1 MFLQTEVNIMKKRI
15 VSLMMTGIL
24 ALSLAA
30 CGGTGAAKPAEEA
43 PAQETQEE
51 QTEEAAEE
59 KEETADTE
67 TPEVETAEAETTEE
81 AEASEEEDSVE
92 KLVADVISLEKGT
105 AGSQLKAVG
114 LAARFIRLY
123 ADGQSD
129 ITDVETVTKG
139 LSPEDKELFTDN
151 FVDIIWPYLQEA
163 LNGDEMIG
171 GILEDLGLSD
181 EIDQIVQENLTE
193 DDIKVFTEFADALRE
208 E

>member
-129 ITDVETVTKG
+129 ITDVETVTKE
-139 LSPEDKELFTDN
+139 LSPEDKELFVDN

>member
-129 ITDVETVTKG
+129 IIDVETVTKG
-139 LSPEDKELFTDN
+139 LSPEDKELFVDN

>member
-30 CGGTGAAKPAEEA
+30 CGDTGAAKPAEEA

-123 ADGQSD
+123 ADGQTD
-129 ITDVETVTKG
+129 ITDVEKVTEG
-139 LSPEDKELFTDN
+139 LSPEDREQFTDN

>member
-1 MFLQTEVNIMKKRI
+1 MKKRI
-15 VSLMMTGIL
+15 VSLMMAGVL

-30 CGGTGAAKPAEEA
+30 CGTGAAKPAEET
-43 PAQETQEE
+43 PAEETQEE

-59 KEETADTE
+59 KEETEDTE
-67 TPEVETAEAETTEE
+67 TPEAETAEAETAEE
-81 AEASEEEDSVE
+81 AEVSEEEDSVE
-92 KLVADVISLEKGT
+92 KLVADVVSLEQGT

-114 LAARFIRLY
+114 LAARFISLY
-123 ADGQSD
+123 ADGQTE
-129 ITDVETVTKG
+129 ITDVETVTKD
-139 LSPEDKELFTDN
+139 LSPEDRELFVDN

-163 LNGDEMIG
+163 LNSDEMIG

-181 EIDQIVQENLTE
+181 EINQIVQENLTE

>member
-30 CGGTGAAKPAEEA
+30 CGDTGAAKPAEEA

-123 ADGQSD
+123 ADGQTD

>member
-123 ADGQSD
+123 ADGQTD

-139 LSPEDKELFTDN
+139 LSPEDKELFVDN

>member
-1 MFLQTEVNIMKKRI
+1 MFLQTEVNFMKKRI

-139 LSPEDKELFTDN
+139 LSPEDKEQFTDN

>member
-30 CGGTGAAKPAEEA
+30 CGDTGAAKPAEEA

-139 LSPEDKELFTDN
+139 LSPEDKEQFTDN

>member
-123 ADGQSD
+123 ADGQTD

>member
-1 MFLQTEVNIMKKRI
+1 MKKRI

-139 LSPEDKELFTDN
+139 LSPEDKELFVDN

>member
-105 AGSQLKAVG
+105 AGSQLKAVE

-139 LSPEDKELFTDN
+139 LSPEDKELFVDN

>member
-1 MFLQTEVNIMKKRI
+1 MKKRI

-123 ADGQSD
+123 ADGQTD
-129 ITDVETVTKG
+129 ITDVEKVTEG
-139 LSPEDKELFTDN
+139 LSPEDREQFTDN

>member
-123 ADGQSD
+123 ADGQTD
-129 ITDVETVTKG
+129 ITDVEKVTEG
-139 LSPEDKELFTDN
+139 LSPEDREQFTDN

>member
-1 MFLQTEVNIMKKRI
+1 MKKRI

-129 ITDVETVTKG
+129 IIDVETVTKG
-139 LSPEDKELFTDN
+139 LSPEDKELFVDN

>member
-139 LSPEDKELFTDN
+139 LSPEDKEQFTDN

>member
-139 LSPEDKELFTDN
+139 LSPEDKELFVDN

>member
-1 MFLQTEVNIMKKRI
+1 MKKRI
-15 VSLMMTGIL
+15 VSLMMAGVL
-24 ALSLAA
+24 ALSLGA
-30 CGGTGAAKPAEEA
+30 CGTGAAKPAEET
-43 PAQETQEE
+43 PAEEIQEE

-59 KEETADTE
+59 KEETEDTE
-67 TPEVETAEAETTEE
+67 TPEAETAEAETTEE

-92 KLVADVISLEKGT
+92 KLVADVVSLEQGT

-114 LAARFIRLY
+114 LAARFISLY
-123 ADGQSD
+123 ADGQTE
-129 ITDVETVTKG
+129 ITDVETVTKD
-139 LSPEDKELFTDN
+139 LSPEDRELFVDN

-163 LNGDEMIG
+163 LNSDEMIG

-181 EIDQIVQENLTE
+181 EINQIVQENLTE

>member
-123 ADGQSD
+123 ADRQSD

-139 LSPEDKELFTDN
+139 LSPEDKELFVDN

>member
-1 MFLQTEVNIMKKRI
+1 MFLQTEVNFMKKRI

-123 ADGQSD
+123 ADGQTD
-129 ITDVETVTKG
+129 ITDVEKVTEG
-139 LSPEDKELFTDN
+139 LSPEDREQFTDN

>member
-139 LSPEDKELFTDN
+139 LSPEDREQFTDN